1 MRFII
6 VRHGEAEYHNE
17 DDTRKL
23 TPRGRKEAE
32 STGRFL
38 NYLNVKPRY
47 IIHSIKERSHATALI
62 ISEILNATNGLHF
75 EKNAG
80 PDGDLHHIMDI
91 VMNVE
96 DPVILVSHIPLVNKI
111 SNYLLSG
118 DHTRTI
124 LRFDTGTVLILDRN
138 NNFKSGH
145 ISNQWRIY
153 SFLKPLDC
161 GY

>member
-6 VRHGEAEYHNE
+6 VRHGEAEYHSE

-23 TPRGRKEAE
+23 THGGRKEAE

-38 NYLNVKPRY
+38 NYLSVKPRY
-47 IIHSIKERSHATALI
+47 IIHSNKERSHATALI
-62 ISEILNATNGLHF
+62 ISEILNVTNSLHF

-80 PDGDLHHIMDI
+80 PDGDFHHIMEI

-96 DPVILVSHIPLVNKI
+96 EPVILVSHIPLVNRI
-111 SNYLLSG
+111 TNYLLSDDNYG
-118 DHTRTI
+118 TL
-124 LRFDTGTVLILDRN
+124 LRFDTGTVLILDRDT
-138 NNFKSGH
+138 NFKSGH
-145 ISNQWRIY
+145 ISNNWRIY
-153 SFLKPLDC
+153 CFLKPLDC